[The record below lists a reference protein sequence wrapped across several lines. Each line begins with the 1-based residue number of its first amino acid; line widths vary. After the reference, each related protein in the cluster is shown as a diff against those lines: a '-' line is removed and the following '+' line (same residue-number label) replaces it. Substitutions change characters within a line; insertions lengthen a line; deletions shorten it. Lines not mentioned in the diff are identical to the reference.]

1 MMRWIYKLPLRLRS
15 LLRKTRVEQE
25 LSQELRFH
33 LEKLIEQ
40 NVSNG
45 MAPEDARYAALRELG
60 GVEQIKEECRDMR
73 RINYIESFL
82 QDVRYGLRQLRRNP
96 SFTAVAVITLA
107 LGIGSN
113 TAIFSVVN
121 AVLLHPLPYK
131 DPGQLVLIMER
142 LPTITPKP
150 IPLPAPDVVE
160 FQRESRTFQNV
171 AGFQSIHMEL
181 SGGEQPQRIS
191 AARVSSTL
199 FPLLGVPPLLGR
211 TFSTNEDQPG
221 RLAAVLSYGLWQRRF
236 GGDRS
241 ALGNT
246 VILNRKPYSIVGI
259 MPPDFK
265 FPLEGLLGGNPADL
279 WVPMGFTPD
288 ELSDVGD
295 NFDYGAI
302 AQLKAG
308 VTLPQ
313 ADADVGAIAR
323 HILDQYPAS
332 VRNQFQLSAVC
343 VPLRQIA
350 VGRARPLVV
359 VLMVAVGLV
368 LLIATVNVANLL
380 LARGADRQKEMGIR
394 IALGAGR
401 ARLFRQL
408 MSESVLLGLA
418 GGACGLLVASWGARL
433 LVSLVPVSMPHAGD
447 FSLDSRVLGFT
458 LAISVLT
465 AVLFGLVPG
474 LAATRT
480 TLNETL
486 KEGGR
491 SSGQGHRH
499 HQLRGMLVITETAL
513 ALMLLISAGLLIRSF
528 LRLLDTTTGF
538 DTQHVLTLTLDLPQ
552 AKYQSGSQVVS
563 FYQTLL
569 ERLSAVPGVQAVGA
583 ATSLPI
589 VNTNWNHLFSVEG
602 HQSVPGEKMPLCWHA
617 LVLGDYFQTLHIPL
631 IRGRFFNS
639 GDRPKSLPVV
649 IISKSIADRYWPGQ
663 DPIGKRLKWGPPQSK
678 SRWLTVVGVVGDV
691 KQQKLTEHKSFHT
704 YQSYLQVPQYWN
716 NGLGRS
722 MSVAVRTAG
731 DPASLAVAAQRG
743 VWSLDKD
750 LAISHLETLRE
761 GLSRSMSPQR
771 FNLILMAVFAA
782 LAVLLASIGIYGVT
796 AFSVA
801 QRTHESVSA
810 WRWGHRRAMCSA
822 WSLDRGLS

>member
-1 MMRWIYKLPLRLRS
+1 M
-15 LLRKTRVEQE
+15 
-25 LSQELRFH
+25 
-33 LEKLIEQ
+33 
-40 NVSNG
+40 G
-45 MAPEDARYAALRELG
+45 AL
-60 GVEQIKEECRDMR
+60 
-73 RINYIESFL
+73 F
-82 QDVRYGLRQLRRNP
+82 QDLKFGLRMLAKNP
-96 SFTAVAVITLA
+96 GFTAVAVLTLA
-107 LGIGSN
+107 LGIGAN

-121 AVLLHPLPYK
+121 AVLIRPLPYK
-131 DPGQLVLIMER
+131 DPGQLVLVMER

-160 FQRESRTFQNV
+160 FQRDNLTFQNV

-181 SGGEQPQRIS
+181 SGGEQPQLIS
-191 AARVSSTL
+191 ASRVSSTL

-211 TFSTNEDQPG
+211 TFSTGEDQPG
-221 RLAAVLSYGLWQRRF
+221 RLVAVLSYGLWQRQF
-236 GGDRS
+236 GGDRD
-241 ALGNT
+241 ALGKT
-246 VILNRKPYSIVGI
+246 VILNRKSYTIIGV
-259 MPPDFK
+259 MPRGFK
-265 FPLEGLLGGNPADL
+265 FPLEGLLGGDPADL
-279 WVPMGFTPD
+279 WVPMGFTPE

-302 AQLKAG
+302 ARLKAG

-313 ADADVGAIAR
+313 AQADVSAIGK
-323 HILDQYPAS
+323 HILDGYPAW
-332 VRNQFQLSAVC
+332 VRGQFQLSAVA
-343 VPLRQIA
+343 VPLRQMV
-350 VGRARPLVV
+350 VGRVEPLVL

-380 LARGADRQKEMGIR
+380 LARGTDRQKEMAIR

-418 GGACGLLVASWGARL
+418 GGACGLLLASWGLRL

-447 FSLDSRVLGFT
+447 FSLDSRVLCFT
-458 LAISVLT
+458 LALCVLT
-465 AVLFGLVPG
+465 AMLFGLAPG

-491 SSGQGHRH
+491 SSDQGHRH
-499 HQLRGMLVITETAL
+499 HRLRGMLVVAETAL

-528 LRLLDTTTGF
+528 LRLLNTTTGF

-552 AKYQSGSQVVS
+552 AKYQSGTQVVS

-569 ERLSAVPGVQAVGA
+569 EHLSAVLGVRAAGA

-617 LVLGDYFQTLHIPL
+617 LVLGDYFQALHIPL

-639 GDRPKSLPVV
+639 GDRPGSMAAV
-649 IISKSIADRYWPGQ
+649 IISKSIADRYWRGRN
-663 DPIGKRLKWGPPQSK
+663 PIGKRLKWGAPQDK
-678 SRWLTVVGVVGDV
+678 SPWLTVVGVVGDV

-722 MSVAVRTAG
+722 MSFTVRAAG
-731 DPASLAVAAQRG
+731 DPASLAAAARAS

-750 LAISHLETLRE
+750 LAISHLETLRA
-761 GLSRSMSPQR
+761 GVNRSMAAQR

-782 LAVLLASIGIYGVT
+782 LAVLLASTGIYAVIS
-796 AFSVA
+796 FSVA
-801 QRTHESVSA
+801 QRTHEIGIRMALGASRPDVLRLVVGQGMKLAVAGVLLGLIGSLA
-810 WRWGHRRAMCSA
+810 VTRFLASLLYGIQPRDWVTFVTTPVLLVLVALLACYIPARRATKVDPMVA
-822 WSLDRGLS
+822 LRQE

>member
-1 MMRWIYKLPLRLRS
+1 MGTLI
-15 LLRKTRVEQE
+15 QD
-25 LSQELRFH
+25 LRF
-33 LEKLIEQ
+33 
-40 NVSNG
+40 
-45 MAPEDARYAALRELG
+45 
-60 GVEQIKEECRDMR
+60 
-73 RINYIESFL
+73 
-82 QDVRYGLRQLRRNP
+82 GLRMLAKNP
-96 SFTAVAVITLA
+96 GFTGVAVVTLA
-107 LGIGSN
+107 LGIGAN

-121 AVLLHPLPYK
+121 AVLIRPLPYK
-131 DPGQLVLIMER
+131 DPGQLVLVMER

-160 FQRESRTFQNV
+160 FQRENRTFQNV

-211 TFSTNEDQPG
+211 TFSTGEDQPG

-241 ALGNT
+241 ALGKT

-265 FPLEGLLGGNPADL
+265 FPLEGLLGGDPADL
-279 WVPMGFTPD
+279 WVPMGFTPE

-302 AQLKAG
+302 ARLKAG

-323 HILDQYPAS
+323 HILDQYPAW
-332 VRNQFQLSAVC
+332 VRNQFQLSAVS

-380 LARGADRQKEMGIR
+380 LARGTDRQKEMAIR

-401 ARLFRQL
+401 ARLFWQL

-465 AVLFGLVPG
+465 AVLFGLAPG
-474 LAATRT
+474 VAATRT

-491 SSGQGHRH
+491 SSGQGHR

-663 DPIGKRLKWGPPQSK
+663 DPIGKRLKWGAPQDK
-678 SRWLTVVGVVGDV
+678 SPWLTVVGVVGDV

-722 MSVAVRTAG
+722 MSFTVRAAG
-731 DPASLAVAAQRG
+731 DPGMLASAARAS

-750 LAISHLETLRE
+750 LAISHLETLRA
-761 GLSRSMSPQR
+761 GVNRSMAAQR
-771 FNLILMAVFAA
+771 FNLMLMALFAA
-782 LAVLLASIGIYGVT
+782 LAVLLASTGIYAVIT
-796 AFSVA
+796 FSVA
-801 QRTHESVSA
+801 QRTHEIGIRMALGAARTDVLRLVVGQGMKLVIAGVLLGLLGSLAVTRFLASLLYGIQPRDWVTFVTTPVLLVLVA
-810 WRWGHRRAMCSA
+810 LAACYIPARRATKVDPMVA
-822 WSLDRGLS
+822 LRQE